1 MQQIN
6 IFYCQDLVF
15 ELYLMC
21 PCICI
26 IDFNKDYNNNN
37 NYNENNKYNNCVNNV
52 IRPTDFL
59 QIMSLN

>member
-1 MQQIN
+1 
-6 IFYCQDLVF
+6 
-15 ELYLMC
+15 MC